1 MRVED
6 KQAENAIFHRVIALI
21 INGVSGK
28 RWKTEDR
35 NVFFVGEAVA
45 LPSEALKYKNVSSLK
60 NSRDSVCRTVFSF
73 LLILKHTQIGSV
85 A

>member
-6 KQAENAIFHRVIALI
+6 KQAENAIFHRVIAL

-45 LPSEALKYKNVSSLK
+45 LPSEALK
-60 NSRDSVCRTVFSF
+60 
-73 LLILKHTQIGSV
+73 
-85 A
+85 

>member
-6 KQAENAIFHRVIALI
+6 KQAENAIFHRVIAMI

-45 LPSEALKYKNVSSLK
+45 LPSEALK
-60 NSRDSVCRTVFSF
+60 
-73 LLILKHTQIGSV
+73 
-85 A
+85 

>member
-6 KQAENAIFHRVIALI
+6 KQAENAIFALI

-45 LPSEALKYKNVSSLK
+45 LPSEALK
-60 NSRDSVCRTVFSF
+60 
-73 LLILKHTQIGSV
+73 
-85 A
+85 